1 MIKLN
6 VYSETGI
13 KKASI
18 NMPKSLIE
26 KENKLLLAQAIRVYE
41 SGMHPG
47 VSRVKTRGEIRA
59 SKRKIYRQKGTGQAR
74 HGALSAPIF
83 VGGGKAHGPKGVKRT
98 LSLPKKMRQKSL
110 KVALSIKGNDKRLIV
125 VDNISSLKKTKDAA
139 DLINKIVKNEKE
151 IGDKSKFTFAL
162 SEKNEDAKKALRNI
176 ENVNVVLF
184 KNLNAYK
191 VYFGGALVVDKQ
203 ALEEMKKEG
212 NKEKTKEKAGSK
224 GKDLRK
230 SAKN

>member
-6 VYSETGI
+6 VYSETGT

-18 NMPKSLIE
+18 NMPKDLIE
-26 KENKLLLAQAIRVYE
+26 KENKVLLAQAIRVYE

-47 VSRVKTRGEIRA
+47 LSKVKTRGEIRA

-98 LSLPKKMRQKSL
+98 LTLPKKMRQKSL
-110 KVALSIKGNDKRLIV
+110 KVALSIKGSDKRLVV
-125 VDNISSLKKTKDAA
+125 VDGIGSLKKTKEAVS
-139 DLINKIVKNEKE
+139 LIDKIVKNEKE
-151 IGDKSKFTFAL
+151 IGNKSKFTFAL

-176 ENVNVVLF
+176 EKVNVILF
-184 KNLNAYK
+184 RNLNAYK
-191 VYFGGALVVDKQ
+191 VYFGGVLVVDNQ
-203 ALEEMKKEG
+203 ALEEMKKTE
-212 NKEKTKEKAGSK
+212 TKEIKK
-224 GKDLRK
+224 ENQRK
-230 SAKN
+230 SAEKSV

>member
-1 MIKLN
+1 
-6 VYSETGI
+6 
-13 KKASI
+13 
-18 NMPKSLIE
+18 MPKGLIE

-98 LSLPKKMRQKSL
+98 LSLPQKMRQKSL

-125 VDNISSLKKTKDAA
+125 VDNLSSLKKTKDAA
-139 DLINKIVKNEKE
+139 DLIDKIVKNEKE
-151 IGDKSKFTFAL
+151 IGNKSKFTFAL

-176 ENVNVVLF
+176 ENVTVILF
-184 KNLNAYK
+184 RNLNAYK